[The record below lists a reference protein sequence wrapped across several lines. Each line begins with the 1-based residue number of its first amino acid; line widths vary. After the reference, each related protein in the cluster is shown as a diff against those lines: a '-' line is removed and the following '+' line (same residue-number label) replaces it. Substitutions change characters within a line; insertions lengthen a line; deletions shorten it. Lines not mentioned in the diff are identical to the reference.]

1 MIQTETERQFYLGA
15 AGIRLWY
22 ARDALPGA
30 AASPE
35 FEFGSDQADGVAEP
49 WVEAGPAPSRPQSK
63 AAPPAPGRSEA
74 DGARVANLQALMEA
88 PASKPARP
96 QSPSS
101 IDVAAETTTDPAPA
115 EEAPVASAGEV
126 VPALNLQV
134 WVGRKTAV
142 VASVSKEASLRLQE
156 TLAENILRS
165 VGECDLRS
173 VGPIHWPVF
182 NNVRAPG
189 NSLSDLRAVLGYA
202 LSELEGRKLIAL
214 GVAAPDDYRGDEPW
228 FQHIAGISPEISFN
242 HSLAELATSPAL
254 KRALWQELKPLAGQ

>member
-1 MIQTETERQFYLGA
+1 MIQTETETERQFYLGA

-35 FEFGSDQADGVAEP
+35 FEFGSNQAVAESL
-49 WVEAGPAPSRPQSK
+49 VSAAPSQAQPK
-63 AAPPAPGRSEA
+63 TAPPATGRSEA
-74 DGARVANLQALMEA
+74 DSARVASLQALMDA

-96 QSPSS
+96 QPPSS
-101 IDVAAETTTDPAPA
+101 TDVATESTADPEPV
-115 EEAPVASAGEV
+115 EEAPVAAAGQL

-134 WVGRKTAV
+134 WVGRKVAL

-156 TLAENILRS
+156 TLADNILRS
-165 VGECDLRS
+165 VGERDLRS

-189 NSLSDLRAVLGYA
+189 NSLNDLRAVLGYA
-202 LSELEGRKLIAL
+202 LSDLDGRKLIAL
-214 GVAAPDDYRGDEPW
+214 GVTAPDDYRGDEPW
-228 FQHIAGISPEISFN
+228 FQHIAGISPQMSFN

>member
-35 FEFGSDQADGVAEP
+35 FEFGGDGVDGVAEP
-49 WVEAGPAPSRPQSK
+49 WVEAAPVPSQPQPK
-63 AAPPAPGRSEA
+63 AAPPVPGRSEA
-74 DGARVANLQALMEA
+74 DSARVANLQALMDT
-88 PASKPARP
+88 PASKPDRP
-96 QSPSS
+96 QPSS
-101 IDVAAETTTDPAPA
+101 SANVAAETTTDTAPV
-115 EEAPVASAGEV
+115 EEAPVAAAGEV

-134 WVGRKTAV
+134 WVGREAAV

-156 TLAENILRS
+156 TLAENILKS
-165 VGECDLRS
+165 VGERDLRS

-202 LSELEGRKLIAL
+202 LSDLGGRKLIAL
-214 GVAAPDDYRGDEPW
+214 GVTAPEDYRGDEPW
-228 FQHIAGISPEISFN
+228 FAHIAGISPEISFN
-242 HSLAELATSPAL
+242 HSLAELATSPDL

>member
-22 ARDALPGA
+22 ARGALPGA

-35 FEFGSDQADGVAEP
+35 FEFGGDEADVVAEP
-49 WVEAGPAPSRPQSK
+49 WVEAAPAPSRSQPK
-63 AAPPAPGRSEA
+63 AAPPVPGRSEA
-74 DGARVANLQALMEA
+74 DSARVANLQALMET
-88 PASKPARP
+88 PVSKPARP
-96 QSPSS
+96 QPSS
-101 IDVAAETTTDPAPA
+101 SADAAAETTTDAAPV
-115 EEAPVASAGEV
+115 EEAPASSAREV

-142 VASVSKEASLRLQE
+142 VASVSKEASVRLQE
-156 TLAENILRS
+156 TLAENILKS
-165 VGECDLRS
+165 VGERDLRS

-189 NSLSDLRAVLGYA
+189 NSLSDLRAVLAYA
-202 LSELEGRKLIAL
+202 LSDLDGRKLIAL
-214 GVAAPDDYRGDEPW
+214 GVTAPDDYRGDESW
-228 FQHIAGISPEISFN
+228 FQHIAGVSPEISFN

>member
-35 FEFGSDQADGVAEP
+35 FEFGGDEADVVAEP
-49 WVEAGPAPSRPQSK
+49 WVEPATAPSRPQPK
-63 AAPPAPGRSEA
+63 AAPPVPGRSEA
-74 DGARVANLQALMEA
+74 DSARVANLQALMDT

-96 QSPSS
+96 QPSS
-101 IDVAAETTTDPAPA
+101 SAVETTTDTAPV
-115 EEAPVASAGEV
+115 EEAPASSAREV

-134 WVGRKTAV
+134 WLGRKTAV

-156 TLAENILRS
+156 TLAENILKS
-165 VGECDLRS
+165 VGERDLRS

-189 NSLSDLRAVLGYA
+189 NSLNDLRAVLAYT
-202 LSELEGRKLIAL
+202 LSDLDRRKLIAL
-214 GVAAPDDYRGDEPW
+214 GVTAPDDYRGDESW
-228 FQHIAGISPEISFN
+228 FQHIAGVSPEISFN